1 MANAYTNTN
10 TNMTTSTGLTPGMQT
25 YYNRELLRT
34 FEPNLV
40 HLQFGENY
48 RMPMNSGIT
57 MNMRKMIPVAAKTTA
72 LEEGNPGDGK
82 MLAEVAVTTTI
93 QQFGDY
99 ARCSDWLD
107 MVHLDENITRRVQRF
122 GDAGARSV
130 DALVRDEL
138 ATCTNVIYAGG
149 KTARAQ
155 LTAADKLTSR
165 ELRKAVRT
173 LKKNLAE
180 KFNGYYVAIVG
191 PDTVYDLQED
201 DAWVKVSEYQ
211 DKENI
216 YTGEVGRLF
225 GIRFVESTEAKIFEG
240 AGASSADVAS
250 RMPPTCISA
259 RSSAATRTAAMAS
272 RRRRAVAASSEPSA
286 TQLSITSVITA
297 SSPKMPPFSAASA
310 ISGTA
315 IRARVG
321 WPPRFVHCQE
331 GHPRR
336 GARGP
341 DSTRRPR
348 RPARR
353 LSP

>member
-93 QQFGDY
+93 KQFGDH
-99 ARCSDWLD
+99 AKCSDWLD
-107 MVHLDENITRRVQRF
+107 MVHLDENITRRVQRLAN
-122 GDAGARSV
+122 AGARSV
-130 DALVRDEL
+130 DALVREEL

-155 LTAADKLTSR
+155 LTAADKLTSK

-225 GIRFVESTEAKIFEG
+225 GIRFVESTEAKIFEA
-240 AGASSADVAS
+240 AGASGADVAS
-250 RMPPTCISA
+250 VIVLGRYAYGLTSLKGAKPRVIVKTAGSA
-259 RSSAATRTAAMAS
+259 
-272 RRRRAVAASSEPSA
+272 
-286 TQLSITSVITA
+286 
-297 SSPKMPPFSAASA
+297 
-310 ISGTA
+310 GTA
-315 IRARVG
+315 DPLDQISTVG
-321 WPPRFVHCQE
+321 WKLDGFAAKLLQPEFAVRIECGFT
-331 GHPRR
+331 
-336 GARGP
+336 A
-341 DSTRRPR
+341 
-348 RPARR
+348 
-353 LSP
+353 

>member
-93 QQFGDY
+93 QQFGDF

-130 DALVRDEL
+130 DALVREEL

-155 LTAADKLTSR
+155 LTAADKLTSK

-240 AGASSADVAS
+240 AGASGADVAS
-250 RMPPTCISA
+250 VIVLGQYAYGVTSLKGAKPRVIVKPAGSA
-259 RSSAATRTAAMAS
+259 
-272 RRRRAVAASSEPSA
+272 
-286 TQLSITSVITA
+286 
-297 SSPKMPPFSAASA
+297 
-310 ISGTA
+310 GTA
-315 IRARVG
+315 DPIDQISTVG
-321 WPPRFVHCQE
+321 WKLDGFAAKLLQPEFAVRIECGFT
-331 GHPRR
+331 
-336 GARGP
+336 A
-341 DSTRRPR
+341 
-348 RPARR
+348 
-353 LSP
+353 

>member
-34 FEPNLV
+34 FEPHLV

-72 LEEGNPGDGK
+72 LEEGNPGEGK

-250 RMPPTCISA
+250 VIVLGRYAYGLTSLKGAKPRVIVKPAGSA
-259 RSSAATRTAAMAS
+259 
-272 RRRRAVAASSEPSA
+272 
-286 TQLSITSVITA
+286 
-297 SSPKMPPFSAASA
+297 
-310 ISGTA
+310 GTA
-315 IRARVG
+315 DPIDQISTVG
-321 WPPRFVHCQE
+321 WKLDGFAAKLLQPEFAVRIECGFT
-331 GHPRR
+331 
-336 GARGP
+336 A
-341 DSTRRPR
+341 
-348 RPARR
+348 
-353 LSP
+353 